1 VPNAESSKFVR
12 LDVKYFC
19 IDYKPISKN
28 RAVIRTVTKADFKLK
43 YMPLFIL
50 QRTAR
55 TFTFDW
61 FKGLLEKANNYKGS
75 KW

>member
-1 VPNAESSKFVR
+1 MPPSEESKFVR

-28 RAVIRTVTKADFKLK
+28 RAIIRTVTKADFKLTF
-43 YMPLFIL
+43 MPLFIL

-61 FKGLLEKANNYKGS
+61 FEGLLAKAKGYKGS